1 MHWEAPAIVIIDEY
15 DTPLQASYF
24 HGFYDDARSFYGS
37 LLSGGLKDNSYL
49 KYGFLTGILRAA
61 KAEILSGLNN
71 LSVYTT
77 FDKKFNTYF
86 GFTEGEVKAIAHLY
100 DADEKYQEISDWYEG
115 YNFGGKRIFN
125 PWSVLMYF
133 GNDCMPKTYW
143 VETAEN
149 LPLPKLVSGS
159 GPDAMEELLQ
169 IQNWAPGQKP
179 VRKMLDLSVIYPN
192 MGQSSTDLFSF
203 LAMTGY
209 LKTDNVIDEA
219 DNTYNCDLSVPNKEV
234 KDLFKKQIISCFVRS
249 DLSTRDMLLRQLQ
262 SSIASGNT
270 VLFQSVLRQLLLE
283 TVSSFDLTLENSP
296 HMFMLGLF
304 TCLRGN
310 YYITSNR
317 ESGDGRY
324 DIQLEPRRK
333 DETGFI
339 LELKTVKKEP
349 KRMKQTLSAAARRA
363 VNQSRA
369 KEYAADM
376 KKRGIEKI
384 RIYGV
389 AFYQKNVSVVM
400 GQS

>member
-1 MHWEAPAIVIIDEY
+1 
-15 DTPLQASYF
+15 
-24 HGFYDDARSFYGS
+24 
-37 LLSGGLKDNSYL
+37 
-49 KYGFLTGILRAA
+49 
-61 KAEILSGLNN
+61 
-71 LSVYTT
+71 
-77 FDKKFNTYF
+77 
-86 GFTEGEVKAIAHLY
+86 
-100 DADEKYQEISDWYEG
+100 
-115 YNFGGKRIFN
+115 
-125 PWSVLMYF
+125 
-133 GNDCMPKTYW
+133 MPKTYW